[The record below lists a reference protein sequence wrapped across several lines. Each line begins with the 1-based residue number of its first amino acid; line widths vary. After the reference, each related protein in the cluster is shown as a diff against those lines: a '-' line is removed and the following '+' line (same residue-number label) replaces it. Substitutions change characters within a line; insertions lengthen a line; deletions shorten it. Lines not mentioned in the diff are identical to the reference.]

1 MPTPASPADTA
12 IVDEDEDVP
21 CYRHPTRLTA
31 LRCIDCDRPICSEEC
46 AIPAAVGFKC
56 PDDARV
62 SRAARAVVPHTRMA
76 TGALAGIATGLLLGG
91 LLFFLNVPFFGIIL
105 GYLVGIAVGTV
116 TRRASGGYR
125 DPLLARIAT
134 IAAVVGVL
142 LLPVLDAIVSGG
154 VGQAMV
160 WKLAAAAFAGY
171 AAHQRAS
178 L

>member
-1 MPTPASPADTA
+1 MPTPASPADSA

-21 CYRHPTRLTA
+21 CYRHPSRLTA

-62 SRAARAVVPHTRMA
+62 SRAARAVVPHARLA
-76 TGALAGIATGLLLGG
+76 TGALAGIVTGLVLGAA
-91 LLFFLNVPFFGIIL
+91 LYFLSVPFFGIIL
-105 GYLVGIAVGTV
+105 GYVVGIAVGTV
-116 TRRASGGYR
+116 TRKASGGYR

-142 LLPVLDAIVSGG
+142 LLPVIAAVLSGG
-154 VGQAMV
+154 AGAGLV
-160 WKLAAAAFAGY
+160 WKLAAAAFAGV